1 MADRGF
7 NISDDLA
14 VIGAHLEIP
23 ASTQGKKQ
31 LSMSEVEKT
40 RHLAKLRLHVEK
52 VVGIGAGTKEKE
64 GGLIKLRAKHGKIFY
79 PLIIFMMVWFN

>member
-1 MADRGF
+1 VVTADRGF

-23 ASTQGKKQ
+23 ASTRVKKQ

-40 RHLAKLRLHVEK
+40 RRIDRVHSCGESNWFITQ
-52 VVGIGAGTKEKE
+52 GNTK
-64 GGLIKLRAKHGKIFY
+64 
-79 PLIIFMMVWFN
+79 